1 MKPRVLVLLFYLIVL
16 LIFTKCSQ
24 NVENSAGDI
33 QVIQIDMDKIVKSY
47 DMTNI
52 IDTSFSI
59 VPLETNDDCLIGTI
73 DKLEIKA
80 DRIYIFDNMSKSIF
94 IFNMD
99 GKFINKINAYGRAP
113 GEYFA
118 ISAATVTDSTIIIL
132 DIALRKLLEY
142 RLSGKFIKEDNKILN
157 KLWAW
162 DMFFYNGFLYYVNDW
177 GIVRAG
183 RYRLFTTPLSLDKLD
198 THLPFKEAPIALGIK
213 GPRYSIYSDGFS
225 VIYSGVD
232 AIFGLKSDGTIE
244 RKYTVDLMGER
255 IKYKSKI
262 VNKVLEENPKGKI
275 IGIEKIFE
283 TDRYLFLELSRLHE
297 MYLLCIYDKQNGV
310 TTLTEGGHLIHDS
323 LGFLFSYFTW
333 MMGDKII
340 ISYDAFNFLEIYKHV
355 WSVSDFPNKNVNNAI
370 KRVASQ
376 LKEGD
381 NPVLII
387 SHLK

>member
-1 MKPRVLVLLFYLIVL
+1 MVL
-16 LIFTKCSQ
+16 LIFTRCSHH
-24 NVENSAGDI
+24 VEDSVGDV
-33 QVIQIDMDKIVKSY
+33 QVIQIDLNKVVESY

-59 VPLETNDDCLIGTI
+59 IPLETNDDCLIGAM

-80 DRIYIFDNMSKSIF
+80 NRIYIFDNMSKSIF
-94 IFNMD
+94 IFTMD
-99 GKFINKINAYGRAP
+99 GKFINKINAYGRGP
-113 GEYFA
+113 GEYHA
-118 ISAATVTDSTIIIL
+118 ISSATVTDSTIIIL
-132 DIALRKLLEY
+132 DISLRKLLEY
-142 RLSGKFIKEDNKILN
+142 SLSGKFIREDNKILN

-162 DMFFYNGFLYYVNDW
+162 DIFFYNDLLYYVNDW

-183 RYRLFTTPLSLDKLD
+183 RYRLFTTPLSLDKMD
-198 THLPFKEAPIALGIK
+198 TYLPFKNAPISLGIK

-225 VIYSGVD
+225 AIYSGVD
-232 AIFGLKSDGTIE
+232 AIFGLKPDGSIG

-255 IKYKSKI
+255 VKYKSKI

-283 TDRYLFLELSRLHE
+283 TDRYLFLELSRLHGV
-297 MYLLCIYDKQNGV
+297 YLLCIYDKQNGV

-333 MMGDKII
+333 MMDDKVI
-340 ISYDAFNFLEIYKHV
+340 ISYDAFNFLEIYKHI
-355 WSVSDFPNKNVNNAI
+355 WSAHDFPNKNVNNAI
-370 KRVASQ
+370 RKVASQ